1 MTSEW
6 QIELGLWRIIHLG
19 DLKTIDHSS
28 VAVTMM
34 HSACVSKRLAR
45 RRKRGLQSGSGK
57 SSESSSGSI
66 VGSYGS
72 NPAVQCKGRLRRRPA
87 QTSLLFEDD
96 GDEVVSGRGGED
108 KAKFH
113 SVSAVASAI
122 DR

>member
-1 MTSEW
+1 
-6 QIELGLWRIIHLG
+6 
-19 DLKTIDHSS
+19 
-28 VAVTMM
+28 MM

-57 SSESSSGSI
+57 SSESRSGSI
-66 VGSYGS
+66 VGSNSS

-96 GDEVVSGRGGED
+96 GDEVVSDGRGGEA